1 VTYLLDTNA
10 ISDLMRAK
18 PQIEDWISS
27 LDSRDRL
34 VTCVIVH
41 GEIIFGI
48 SRLPDGKRRQELE
61 ETAGKFLESF
71 PCEPVPANAG
81 DIYAAVKLFRQRLGL
96 SLDENDLWIAATSIS
111 LGATLVSRD
120 SDFSGIDG
128 LSLISLSNPR

>member
-1 VTYLLDTNA
+1 
-10 ISDLMRAK
+10 MRAK

-71 PCEPVPANAG
+71 PCEPVPA
-81 DIYAAVKLFRQRLGL
+81 
-96 SLDENDLWIAATSIS
+96 TS
-111 LGATLVSRD
+111 T
-120 SDFSGIDG
+120 
-128 LSLISLSNPR
+128 PQ